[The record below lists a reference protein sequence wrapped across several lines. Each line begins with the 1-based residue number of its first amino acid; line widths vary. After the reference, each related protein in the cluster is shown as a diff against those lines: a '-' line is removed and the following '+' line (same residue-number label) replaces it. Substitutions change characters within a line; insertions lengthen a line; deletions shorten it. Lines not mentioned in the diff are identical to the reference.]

1 MELSPGLVAEKE
13 IIVEDRF
20 VAAHLGSGGV
30 PSYSTPSMVLHM
42 EETSRMAV
50 DHLLGPDG
58 ATVGGY
64 IAVKHLAPTPKGMRV
79 RIRSSSLRSKAAP
92 LPSRLKHGTKLKKSA
107 RATTFVPSSALRNL
121 ANGLQRKKQ
130 QYSATSVARH
140 AHIFSRTDRTSA
152 QQSQDRD
159 TDRTCSAGHFPQRKS
174 LS

>member
-64 IAVKHLAPTPKGMRV
+64 IAVKHLAPTPKGMCV
-79 RIRSSSLRSKAAP
+79 RIRSELVKVEGRTLTFKVEAMGRS
-92 LPSRLKHGTKLKKSA
+92 
-107 RATTFVPSSALRNL
+107 
-121 ANGLQRKKQ
+121 
-130 QYSATSVARH
+130 
-140 AHIFSRTDRTSA
+140 
-152 QQSQDRD
+152 
-159 TDRTCSAGHFPQRKS
+159 
-174 LS
+174 